1 MNPIL
6 NTLTKHIFDENSVFV
21 FSTEIA
27 CTSWQDKLLEDE
39 IVEAI
44 PLEKFIAWDKFK
56 SEAVRSKIQNKTS
69 IPSVLRKL
77 FASFIIEE
85 NNLNCKNGSP
95 LFLSIINPEYAQT
108 AQSFTNW
115 LTNLLPQLQNWKE
128 KTESKIKDFSE
139 LDAESKDLLT
149 LYQKY
154 SEFLEKHSLFEPAWE
169 KPPFYSN
176 NKHYF
181 IFYPEILEDYSEY
194 ESLLIDAEKEN
205 LLSLIHCPKSLNE
218 KPQVNYF
225 SNTRTELR
233 KAILLVNKLHQE
245 EKTPYEK
252 IALHIPQI
260 SEIRPY
266 IKRELE
272 LYNIPYKMRSG
283 KSLTEYPEGR
293 LFELINNCYTENF
306 NFETL
311 SALFADAHFPW
322 KVKTEI
328 DQLLEFALKNHC
340 VCSYDN
346 KDILEQN
353 FLENP
358 QETRA
363 FEFYKTAKKLITK
376 INEANSFIQI
386 RNSYFEFRDTFFAI
400 ENFTENANLILGR
413 CISEL
418 ASLIDIENS
427 YPDVNC
433 KNHFNFFVELLSS
446 KEYLAQCTNSG
457 VSIFPYKVACQCNFD
472 YHIVLQSTQKNLSI
486 NYSQLDFLSK
496 TKRDFLNLKDSNVSD
511 FFINCY
517 STSSEKETFYFAS
530 QKTFSGYALAYST
543 FEEINRTSETTD
555 TEDLYNTEKLFL
567 TNNPKTNDYKFSKEI
582 FSTQK
587 NGFSNWILNR
597 EEKSSEY
604 EKDICKKIS
613 SVLKNKL
620 CTPEGKLRVSA
631 TSLNAFYQNP
641 AKWFNEKI
649 LQIEEYSTETSIVD
663 NVFIG
668 IIYHEIIKRLFTMI
682 KNSTEHFEFPE
693 NTLPKKYSDFIFE
706 NTSDVVKN
714 FPEST
719 GTKQKISLLT
729 KEFLVTQEK
738 NIYQNLINFMQ
749 SFLSFFNEYKIISIE
764 EKFTMDG
771 KTSDY
776 FIEGTLDCVI
786 LSPDDKITIVDFKT
800 FKFPDKEKDLQLLLY
815 IKLYEN
821 YLKEKGLD
829 LKVDQACFFSIIQ
842 AKPQVQ
848 LGSIKNQITNYSYP
862 SKKIEKFFRTQ
873 EECSDGENC
882 IEEKLDELDKKITFF
897 VKSVLEGKNF
907 LISQDILNDILF
919 CSFDNILQEEIDF
932 NF

>member
-6 NTLTKHIFDENSVFV
+6 SILTKHIFDENSVFV

-27 CTSWQDKLLEDE
+27 STSWQDKILEDE
-39 IVEAI
+39 IAEAI

-56 SEAVRSKIQNKTS
+56 AEAVRSKMQNKTS

-77 FASFIIEE
+77 FSSYIIEE
-85 NNLNCKNGSP
+85 NNIACKNGNP
-95 LFLSIINPEYAQT
+95 LFTSIINPEYAQT

-115 LTNLLPQLQNWKE
+115 ITNLLPQLQNWKE
-128 KTESKIKDFSE
+128 KTENKIKDFSE
-139 LDAESKDLLT
+139 SDAESKDLLT

-154 SEFLEKHSLFEPAWE
+154 SEFLKKHSLFESAWE
-169 KPPFYSN
+169 KPPFN
-176 NKHYF
+176 GKNKHYY

-194 ESLLIDAEKEN
+194 ESLLLDAEKEN
-205 LLSLIHCPKSLNE
+205 LVTLIHCQKSLQR

-225 SNTRTELR
+225 SNSRTELR
-233 KAILLVNKLHQE
+233 KTILLINKLHQE

-272 LYNIPYKMRSG
+272 LYSIPYKMRSG
-283 KSLTEYPEGR
+283 KSLSEYPEGR
-293 LFELINNCYTENF
+293 LFELIKNCNSEDF
-306 NFETL
+306 SFETL

-340 VCSYDN
+340 VCSYDD

-363 FEFYKTAKKLITK
+363 FEFYKSAKKIIKK
-376 INEANSFIQI
+376 INDSQSFLQI
-386 RNSYFEFRDTFFAI
+386 RNSYFEFRDLFFDV
-400 ENFTENANLILGR
+400 EKFTENVNLILGR

-433 KNHFNFFVELLSS
+433 KNHFDFFVEWLSS
-446 KEYLAQCTNSG
+446 KEYLAQSTNEG
-457 VSIFPYKVACQCNFD
+457 VSIFPYKVACQCSFD

-496 TKRDFLNLKDSNVSD
+496 TKRNFLNLKDSNVSD

-517 STSSEKETFYFAS
+517 NSSSVKNTFYFAS
-530 QKTFSGYALAYST
+530 QKTFSGYALAYSS

-555 TEDLYNTEKLFL
+555 NEDLYNTEKLFL
-567 TNNPKTNDYKFSKEI
+567 SNNPKIIDYKFCKKIHSMQKE
-582 FSTQK
+582 
-587 NGFSNWILNR
+587 GFENWITTR
-597 EEKSSEY
+597 KEKSLEY
-604 EKDICKKIS
+604 ENDISKKIS
-613 SVLKNKL
+613 SVIKNKL
-620 CTPEGKLRVSA
+620 CTPDGKLRVSA
-631 TSLNAFYQNP
+631 TNLNAFFQNP
-641 AKWFNEKI
+641 AKWLNERI
-649 LQIEEYSTETSIVD
+649 LQIEEFSTETSIVD
-663 NVFIG
+663 DVFIG
-668 IIYHEIIKRLFTMI
+668 TIYHEIIKRLFTMI
-682 KNSTEHFEFPE
+682 KNSTQEFEFPE

-706 NTSDVVKN
+706 NTSDVIKN

-719 GTKQKISLLT
+719 GTKQNISLLT
-729 KEFLVTQEK
+729 KEFLLTQEK
-738 NIYQNLINFMQ
+738 TIYQNLINFMQ

-764 EKFTMDG
+764 EKFTMAG
-771 KTSDY
+771 ETSEY
-776 FIEGTLDCVI
+776 FIEGIIDCII

-800 FKFPDKEKDLQLLLY
+800 FKFPNKQKDLQIPLY

-821 YLKEKGLD
+821 YLKEKGLE
-829 LKVDQACFFSIIQ
+829 LQVEQAAFFSIVQ
-842 AKPQVQ
+842 AKPQVM
-848 LGSIKNQITNYSYP
+848 LGVLKNQITKSYYP
-862 SKKIEKFFRTQ
+862 MKKIDRFFRND
-873 EECSDGENC
+873 EDCCEGENC
-882 IEEKLDELDKKITFF
+882 IEEKLNELDKKIKFF
-897 VKSVLEGKNF
+897 VKSILEGKNF
-907 LISQDILNDILF
+907 LITDDIINNILF
-919 CSFDNILQEEIDF
+919 CSFDNILQEEIEF

>member
-6 NTLTKHIFDENSVFV
+6 NTLTKHIFDENAVFV

-27 CTSWQDKLLEDE
+27 CTSWQDKVLEDE
-39 IVEAI
+39 IIQAI

-56 SEAVRSKIQNKTS
+56 AEAVRSKMQNKTS
-69 IPSVLRKL
+69 ITSALRKL
-77 FASFIIEE
+77 FSSYVIEE
-85 NNLNCKNGSP
+85 NNLSCKNGNP
-95 LFLSIINPEYAQT
+95 LFTSIINPEYAQT

-115 LTNLLPQLQNWKE
+115 ITSLLPQLQNWKG
-128 KTESKIKDFSE
+128 KTENKIKDFSE

-154 SEFLEKHSLFEPAWE
+154 SEFLEKHELFEPSWE
-169 KPPFYSN
+169 KPPFNNN
-176 NKHYF
+176 NKHYY

-194 ESLLIDAEKEN
+194 ESLLVDAEKEN
-205 LLSLIHCPKSLNE
+205 LISLIHCPKSLQE

-225 SNTRTELR
+225 SNSRTELR
-233 KAILLVNKLHQE
+233 KAILLINKLHQE

-283 KSLTEYPEGR
+283 KSLSEYPAGR
-293 LFELINNCYTENF
+293 LFELIKNCNSENF
-306 NFETL
+306 SFETL

-328 DQLLEFALKNHC
+328 DQLLEFAVKNHC
-340 VCSYDN
+340 LCSYDN

-363 FEFYKTAKKLITK
+363 FEFYKTAKKIIK
-376 INEANSFIQI
+376 NINNSQSFLQI
-386 RNSYFEFRDTFFAI
+386 RNSYFEFRDTFFEI
-400 ENFTENANLILGR
+400 EKFTENANLILSR

-433 KNHFNFFVELLSS
+433 KNHFNFFVEWLSS
-446 KEYLAQCTNSG
+446 KEYLAQSTNGG
-457 VSIFPYKVACQCNFD
+457 VSIFPYKVACQCSFD
-472 YHIVLQSTQKNLSI
+472 YHIILQSTQKNLSI
-486 NYSQLDFLSK
+486 NYSQLDFLPK

-517 STSSEKETFYFAS
+517 SSSSVKETFYFAS
-530 QKTFSGYALAYST
+530 QKTFSGYALAYSS
-543 FEEINRTSETTD
+543 FEEINRTSETVD
-555 TEDLYNTEKLFL
+555 SEDFYNIEKLFL
-567 TNNPKTNDYKFSKEI
+567 SNNPKTNDYEFCKKI
-582 FSTQK
+582 YSTQK
-587 NGFSNWILNR
+587 NGFENWITTR
-597 EEKSSEY
+597 KEKSVEY
-604 EKDICKKIS
+604 ENDICKKIS
-613 SVLKNKL
+613 SVIKNKL
-620 CTPEGKLRVSA
+620 CTPDGKLRVSA
-631 TSLNAFYQNP
+631 TNLNAFFQNS
-641 AKWFNEKI
+641 AKWLNERI
-649 LQIEEYSTETSIVD
+649 LQIEGLSTETSIVD

-668 IIYHEIIKRLFTMI
+668 TIYHEIIKRLFTMI
-682 KNSTEHFEFPE
+682 KNSTQGFEFPE
-693 NTLPKKYSDFIFE
+693 NMVPKKYSDFILE
-706 NTSDVVKN
+706 NTSDVIKN

-719 GTKQKISLLT
+719 GTKQNISLLT
-729 KEFLVTQEK
+729 KEFLLTQEK
-738 NIYQNLINFMQ
+738 TIYQNLVNFMQ
-749 SFLSFFNEYKIISIE
+749 SFLCFFNEYKIISIE
-764 EKFTMDG
+764 EKFTMNGD
-771 KTSDY
+771 TPEY
-776 FIEGTLDCVI
+776 FIEGIIDCII

-800 FKFPDKEKDLQLLLY
+800 YNFPDKKEDLQISLY

-821 YLKEKGLD
+821 HLKKKGLE
-829 LKVDQACFFSIIQ
+829 LQVEQAAFFSIVQ
-842 AKPQVQ
+842 AKPQVT
-848 LGSIKNQITNYSYP
+848 LGILKNQITKSSYP
-862 SKKIEKFFRTQ
+862 MKKEDRFFRTI

-882 IEEKLDELDKKITFF
+882 IEEKLNELNIKINFF
-897 VKSVLEGKNF
+897 VKSILEGKNF
-907 LISQDILNDILF
+907 LIDEDIINNILF
-919 CSFDNILQEEIDF
+919 CSFDNILQEKIEF